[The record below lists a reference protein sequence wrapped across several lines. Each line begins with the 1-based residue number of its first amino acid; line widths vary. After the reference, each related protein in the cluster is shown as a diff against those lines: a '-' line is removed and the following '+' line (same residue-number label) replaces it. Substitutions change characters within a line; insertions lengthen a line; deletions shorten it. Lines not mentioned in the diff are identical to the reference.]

1 MVSYK
6 IRNGR
11 IDDCEDVVRLMQ
23 KLSAHEGFAGQTKI
37 TPDDLRRDGFG
48 PDPVFQCAVLE
59 KLCDDGVSVLVG
71 YALYFYGFCS
81 WNGRMLYFEDLFVE
95 REYRGMGLGVALMH
109 KVIKM
114 AVDRGCNCIQA
125 CVVEWNTE
133 VRQLYRH
140 LGIEDLTE
148 TKKYHLLSFT
158 GEKLD
163 KFVKKESFISKDMI
177 LKADL

>member
-1 MVSYK
+1 MVSFI
-6 IRNGR
+6 IRKATPN
-11 IDDCEDVVRLMQ
+11 DCGHVLTLMK
-23 KLSAHEGFAGQTKI
+23 KLSALEGFADETKI
-37 TPDDLRRDGFG
+37 TEEDLRRDGFG

-59 KLCDDGVSVLVG
+59 KIDNGVSSLVG

-81 WNGRMLYFEDLFVE
+81 WNGKMLYFEDLFVE
-95 REYRGMGLGVALMH
+95 REYRGMGLGVTLMH

-114 AVDRGCNCIQA
+114 AVDRGCKCIQA

-148 TKKYHLLSFT
+148 TKKYHLLAFT
-158 GEKLD
+158 GEKLN
-163 KFVKKESFISKDMI
+163 KFVKRESFISKDMI
-177 LKADL
+177 LKAEL